1 MGFDTCSC
9 AGKELVNLGDAR
21 VKLCKAL
28 ESVTGPGQPL
38 LVDYGVDEI
47 DEGYLIKQEGI
58 EEGEITAAE
67 TVAED
72 YAGKSWLPKEQH
84 AANKKRMAEENLA
97 APYQR
102 DKRRVEGTST
112 YHVGNRL
119 AAAIASANNVDTS
132 SRAVILFDTNF
143 GPVAPVE
150 VRIDRSFRKH
160 LTLLTLLCYS
170 RSQSRSSLSLRKY
183 GALTGSVPV
192 LVATLNKDACTFM
205 RCHLPPSLLLWDSEK
220 SLDGS
225 VKSSLRT
232 NSP

>member
-1 MGFDTCSC
+1 MN
-9 AGKELVNLGDAR
+9 VGDAR

-28 ESVTGPGQPL
+28 GAVSGLGQPL

-47 DEGYLIKQEGI
+47 DEGELIKQEDV

-102 DKRRVEGTST
+102 DKRRGEGSST

-119 AAAIASANNVDTS
+119 AAAIASANNVDTTS
-132 SRAVILFDTNF
+132 GAIVLFDRNSA
-143 GPVAPVE
+143 PVAPIE
-150 VRIDRSFRKH
+150 VCSDRPF
-160 LTLLTLLCYS
+160 
-170 RSQSRSSLSLRKY
+170 
-183 GALTGSVPV
+183 P
-192 LVATLNKDACTFM
+192 
-205 RCHLPPSLLLWDSEK
+205 
-220 SLDGS
+220 
-225 VKSSLRT
+225 
-232 NSP
+232 

>member
-1 MGFDTCSC
+1 MGN
-9 AGKELVNLGDAR
+9 AK

-28 ESVTGPGQPL
+28 GSVSGLGHAL

-47 DEGYLIKQEGI
+47 DEGDLIKQEDV

-119 AAAIASANNVDTS
+119 AAAIASANNVDATGG
-132 SRAVILFDTNF
+132 AVVLFDTNSAS
-143 GPVAPVE
+143 VAPVE
-150 VRIDRSFRKH
+150 VRFDRSFRK
-160 LTLLTLLCYS
+160 
-170 RSQSRSSLSLRKY
+170 
-183 GALTGSVPV
+183 
-192 LVATLNKDACTFM
+192 
-205 RCHLPPSLLLWDSEK
+205 
-220 SLDGS
+220 
-225 VKSSLRT
+225 
-232 NSP
+232 